1 MRLLQRS
8 AMSWHYY
15 CWILGMGGDGE
26 KPYDPIKKAFCDNLF
41 GPRVFSTAVS
51 QARKIGGGQMMT
63 EVLLLKYIE
72 SIYKLLI
79 QI

>member
-1 MRLLQRS
+1 
-8 AMSWHYY
+8 
-15 CWILGMGGDGE
+15 MGEDGQN
-26 KPYDPIKKAFCDNLF
+26 PYDPIKKAFCDNLF

-63 EVLLLKYIE
+63 EVFSLKYIK

-79 QI
+79 